1 MAYIYRSSWNGCF
14 QPLFFKDVIK
24 ALYSKLYLLWPCL
37 CSWQEIFFLDIT
49 TVLSGSRDRLV
60 HADREM
66 LQINCGVIEANY
78 SDENF
83 PRSKKFLRCHPNYVV
98 FSDGSLAGHPNRN
111 ITKNI
116 KIPQKY
122 SCYGSSYWPSVP
134 FKLLRTRSPFP
145 LVSVG
150 TCRLSV
156 PWVYG
161 RIWNERRKTRQGV
174 SRYHLD
180 TWLWSIV

>member
-1 MAYIYRSSWNGCF
+1 
-14 QPLFFKDVIK
+14 
-24 ALYSKLYLLWPCL
+24 
-37 CSWQEIFFLDIT
+37 
-49 TVLSGSRDRLV
+49 
-60 HADREM
+60 M

-122 SCYGSSYWPSVP
+122 S
-134 FKLLRTRSPFP
+134 
-145 LVSVG
+145 
-150 TCRLSV
+150 
-156 PWVYG
+156 
-161 RIWNERRKTRQGV
+161 
-174 SRYHLD
+174 
-180 TWLWSIV
+180 WLWQLLLTICSFQTVEDKKPFSSGECGYL